1 MPLRT
6 AGSSQSATVLSLTMP
21 GGRRGLGA
29 LELLVGLPILLI
41 LLLAIVE
48 FALVMNKLQQV
59 ALASRTGAGMA
70 AQQSSSN
77 FNVAAIKTEVDR
89 QLLTAGISSGSCE
102 VLLQHNVGTSTPVVI
117 PSGSGTC
124 TCSSP
129 STPPLPTSA
138 LVPDGCVRVTV
149 CVRLLALAPDLLS
162 SFGLSIQGLQVL
174 QTTTLAYE
182 GSGS

>member
-1 MPLRT
+1 MPLPIVRLPQLPT
-6 AGSSQSATVLSLTMP
+6 ISLPTLP
-21 GGRRGLGA
+21 SGRRGLGA

-48 FALVMNKLQQV
+48 FALIMDKLQQV

-70 AQQSSSN
+70 AQQLSSL

-124 TCSSP
+124 TCMSPTTPALPASSV
-129 STPPLPTSA
+129 
-138 LVPDGCVRVTV
+138 VPDGCVRVTV
-149 CVRLLALAPDLLS
+149 CVRLSALAPDLLS

-174 QTTTLAYE
+174 QTTTLVYE
-182 GSGS
+182 GL

>member
-1 MPLRT
+1 MPLHAAAPPHLPTPSR
-6 AGSSQSATVLSLTMP
+6 
-21 GGRRGLGA
+21 RRGLGA
-29 LELLVGLPILLI
+29 VELLVGLPILLI

-48 FALVMNKLQQV
+48 FALIMNKLQQV

-70 AQQSSSN
+70 AQQSSSS

-89 QLLTAGISSGSCE
+89 QLCTAGINSGSCE
-102 VLLQHNVGTSTPVVI
+102 VLLQHNVGSSAPVVI
-117 PSGSGTC
+117 PSGAVGACPC
-124 TCSSP
+124 TSP
-129 STPPLPTSA
+129 ATPALPTSA
-138 LVPDGCVRVTV
+138 VVPDGCVRVSV
-149 CVRLLALAPDLLS
+149 CVRLSALAPDLLS

>member
-1 MPLRT
+1 M
-6 AGSSQSATVLSLTMP
+6 
-21 GGRRGLGA
+21 
-29 LELLVGLPILLI
+29 ELLVGLPILLI
-41 LLLAIVE
+41 SLLAIVE
-48 FALVMNKLQQV
+48 FALIMDKLQQV

-70 AQQSSSN
+70 AQQTS
-77 FNVAAIKTEVDR
+77 FNVASIKTEVDR

-102 VLLQHNVGTSTPVVI
+102 VLLQHNVGTSTPVII

-129 STPPLPTSA
+129 SIPPLPTSA
-138 LVPDGCVRVTV
+138 FVPDGCVRVTV
-149 CVRLLALAPDLLS
+149 CVRLSALAPDLLS

-182 GSGS
+182 AL

>member
-1 MPLRT
+1 MSFRT
-6 AGSSQSATVLSLTMP
+6 AHSPQLKH
-21 GGRRGLGA
+21 RGLGA
-29 LELLVGLPILLI
+29 VELLVGLPVLLI

-48 FALVMNKLQQV
+48 FGLVMDKLQQV

-70 AQQSSSN
+70 AQQSSSA
-77 FNVAAIKTEVDR
+77 FNVAAIKAEVDR

-102 VLLQHNVGTSTPVVI
+102 VLLQHNVGTSTPVI
-117 PSGSGTC
+117 LPSGSGSC

-129 STPPLPTSA
+129 TIPPLPSSA
-138 LVPDGCVRVTV
+138 IVPDGCVRVTV
-149 CVRLLALAPDLLS
+149 CVRLSALAPDLLS

-182 GSGS
+182 AL